1 MGRMNSEDPKVYD
14 PIIIKGFK
22 FQQGVVGNIAATY
35 VVPRDAPPLLFL
47 ALASGQNVQMP
58 ANERG
63 LTFYIVNNSG
73 GASTI
78 TIKDSD
84 TTTTRGTIAQNAG
97 AMLVSDGTRWWV
109 LPLT

>member
-14 PIIIKGFK
+14 PIFEKGFK
-22 FQQGVVGNIAATY
+22 FRQGVVGSIAATY
-35 VVPRDAPPLLFL
+35 IIGRDAPPLLFL
-47 ALASGQNVQMP
+47 GLSSGQNVQMP
-58 ANERG
+58 TNERG
-63 LTFYIVNNSG
+63 LTFYIINNSA

-84 TTTTRGTIAQNAG
+84 TSTTRGTIAQNAA
-97 AMLVSDGTRWWV
+97 AMVVSDGTRWWV